1 MSYGRNLRIT
11 LALGAVA
18 SAMTFAP
25 TSAQSAVCNEA
36 GVGLSGDY
44 AVTGATVDPDPPARF
59 KTDRR
64 PIGDETSRGLDIAA
78 ERSPALSQCGEPGP
92 TGGGGYI

>member
-1 MSYGRNLRIT
+1 M
-11 LALGAVA
+11 A

-36 GVGLSGDY
+36 GVGLGGDY
-44 AVTGATVDPDPPARF
+44 AVTGTNVDPDPPARF
-59 KTDRR
+59 TADRR
-64 PIGDETSRGLDIAA
+64 PIGNEASRGLETAA

-92 TGGGGYI
+92 TGVGGNS